1 MTQRLTKPL
10 VKARAHDRRERLPQA
25 TVTRSMLAEMASH
38 AGREFS
44 IAAPSLGA
52 GDIAV
57 HGRLNNYA
65 CHSGL
70 RVHATDT
77 VEAHDLRTE
86 VVTGPKVSV
95 AIFLEGF
102 VDLEIDGKRTRLGG
116 GARPSGQIWVM
127 SERAAYRRLSR
138 KGTHVRKVI
147 ISVPPEWLGT
157 ALADAASETQAL
169 ASFLSSH
176 GATRCWTPS
185 KRALALAEQI
195 LSPNQDSAVIR
206 NMSIESK
213 AIEIVTEALSEFTG
227 MNASTCGETASF
239 RALSRA
245 QKIRAHVL
253 ENIDQDL
260 SLGTLAKDLGISI
273 ESMQRAFKAA
283 YDSTVVDFVRECRLH
298 QARKAMDQDGISV
311 SEAAYLA
318 GYSNPA
324 NFSTAFKKM
333 FGLTPSQARQ

>member
-1 MTQRLTKPL
+1 MTQRTSKAS
-10 VKARAHDRRERLPQA
+10 VKVRPHDRREVMPHA
-25 TVTRSMLAEMASH
+25 NVTGSMLAQMASH

-52 GDIAV
+52 GDVAV

-77 VEAHDLRTE
+77 VEAHDLKTE

-95 AIFLEGF
+95 AVFLEGF
-102 VDLEIDGKRTRLGG
+102 VDLEIDGKRTRLGR
-116 GARPSGQIWVM
+116 GAQPSGQIWVM
-127 SERAAYRRLSR
+127 SERSAYRRLSR

-147 ISVPPEWLGT
+147 ISVPPEWIGAIFAEATPETPELT
-157 ALADAASETQAL
+157 A
-169 ASFLSSH
+169 FLTTH
-176 GATRCWTPS
+176 GAMRRWTPS

-195 LSPNQDSAVIR
+195 LSPTQESPAIR

-213 AIEIVTEALSEFTG
+213 AIEIVTEALSDLTNVSACSE
-227 MNASTCGETASF
+227 AISV

-245 QKIRAHVL
+245 QKIRAHL
-253 ENIDQDL
+253 LAHIDQQL
-260 SLGTLAKDLGISI
+260 SLGKLAKDLGISI

-283 YDSTVVDFVRECRLH
+283 YGSTIVDFVREYRLH

-318 GYSNPA
+318 GYTNPA
-324 NFSTAFKKM
+324 NFSTAFKKL
-333 FGLTPSQARQ
+333 FGLTPSQSRQ